1 MFKSHVLENIDLY
14 RTEVGDR
21 FSMQKVKGDQ
31 DSDQS
36 DRLAGNSVYAYL
48 YPNMMI
54 NRYGPWMDTNI
65 VVPKGN
71 GIFLPKLFWPTMR
84 KNCSSDQENLLKF
97 EAEGQEFAK
106 KFKSLEQFFQT
117 VKGLNNIW

>member
-1 MFKSHVLENIDLY
+1 MEFLRALIFTMIDQKLLSNFLFKSHVLENIDLY

-65 VVPKGN
+65 VVPKGMY
-71 GIFLPKLFWPTMR
+71 IRSDTMKSKLF
-84 KNCSSDQENLLKF
+84 
-97 EAEGQEFAK
+97 
-106 KFKSLEQFFQT
+106 
-117 VKGLNNIW
+117 

>member
-1 MFKSHVLENIDLY
+1 MLKSHVPENIDLY

-65 VVPKGN
+65 VVPKGKVH
-71 GIFLPKLFWPTMR
+71 IF
-84 KNCSSDQENLLKF
+84 
-97 EAEGQEFAK
+97 
-106 KFKSLEQFFQT
+106 
-117 VKGLNNIW
+117 

>member
-1 MFKSHVLENIDLY
+1 LFKSHHLKNIDLY

-54 NRYGPWMDTNI
+54 NRYGSWMDTNI
-65 VVPKGN
+65 VVPKGT
-71 GIFLPKLFWPTMR
+71 GVEI
-84 KNCSSDQENLLKF
+84 LK
-97 EAEGQEFAK
+97 EK
-106 KFKSLEQFFQT
+106 
-117 VKGLNNIW
+117 

>member
-1 MFKSHVLENIDLY
+1 MKFSKSPNFYYVWSKTLVKFLFKSHHLKNFDLY

-54 NRYGPWMDTNI
+54 NRYGSWMDTNI
-65 VVPKGN
+65 VVPKGT
-71 GIFLPKLFWPTMR
+71 GVEI
-84 KNCSSDQENLLKF
+84 LK
-97 EAEGQEFAK
+97 EK
-106 KFKSLEQFFQT
+106 
-117 VKGLNNIW
+117 